1 VYHEV
6 WRQTQITFDEN
17 EKPDGNGMA
26 NWGKVLWATDQV
38 PNLTS
43 QSGADSVVRGAF
55 MSNGV
60 LQGTNDTN
68 FRPINQNWPVFGF
81 AIDLGKVET
90 KQTST
95 LFTIGLLQNPA
106 VQFLGAQGVKSIP
119 ALWTSYFNN
128 EAAAVSQKATLR
140 GIHAD
145 KWGKGDILPQGLLAS
160 YPAVKGFGC

>member
-1 VYHEV
+1 VYHQV

-17 EKPDGNGMA
+17 GKPDGNGMA
-26 NWGKVLWATDQV
+26 NWGKVVWATNQV

-55 MSNGV
+55 INNGV

-81 AIDLGKVET
+81 AIDLGSVGT

-95 LFTIGLLQNPA
+95 LFTLGLLQKAA
-106 VQFLGAQGVKSIP
+106 VQFLGAQGVRSLP
-119 ALWTSYFNN
+119 ALWTSYFGT
-128 EAAAVSQKATLR
+128 EASAVSHSTIPH
-140 GIHAD
+140 GIKAD
-145 KWGKGDILPQGLLAS
+145 KYENS
-160 YPAVKGFGC
+160 